1 VLSSSPAFSSFLT
14 TCSTISS
21 TACSDRSLPR
31 KKSSRY
37 ASWVEFWESAELAG
51 LRGTHQ
57 LGQRFHPRHALRL
70 VRVERRRSRQLLD
83 REVSKMPRV
92 TGRDVLLDE
101 AFADVSRDVGD
112 PRVRSDGGDGEEE
125 GPVLVE
131 RVGQV
136 VESFAA
142 DKIGR
147 VLAWVNL
154 DGAVCASA
162 LSLAGGLAA
171 HTIS

>member
-1 VLSSSPAFSSFLT
+1 
-14 TCSTISS
+14 
-21 TACSDRSLPR
+21 
-31 KKSSRY
+31 
-37 ASWVEFWESAELAG
+37 
-51 LRGTHQ
+51 
-57 LGQRFHPRHALRL
+57 
-70 VRVERRRSRQLLD
+70 
-83 REVSKMPRV
+83 M
-92 TGRDVLLDE
+92 
-101 AFADVSRDVGD
+101 
-112 PRVRSDGGDGEEE
+112 RSDGGDGEEE